1 MENCRKFVALNLKIK
16 ENYEESYRM
25 CSGGMD
31 SCERR
36 TSRIANISVN
46 HF

>member
-1 MENCRKFVALNLKIK
+1 MENCRKFVARNLKIK

-31 SCERR
+31 SSER
-36 TSRIANISVN
+36 
-46 HF
+46 